1 MYTNSATEQLV
12 KPNRILF
19 EQEQESEIFQQW
31 RSAEGRK
38 KDILHRRLILN
49 YGPIVYKIVRSMD
62 GYVNT
67 SSRIERDD
75 LIQIGLEGL
84 CGAADRFDM
93 DKGFRFATYA
103 QTWVRGV
110 MYAYIAKNFFIVN
123 PCANG
128 IRKKMFFSLRSMIYK
143 HNKTSNE
150 TFELTP
156 DIIQMFA
163 TTFDTTPLEV
173 SNMLC
178 LFRSP
183 QESLSEPV
191 SVGNGGEDGST
202 SMTREDMLVDPLDSY
217 EELAK
222 DEQHKFRKAVILKAV
237 NKKLDER
244 EKVIYLT
251 QMLTEDGQELTL
263 QTLGQRFG
271 ISKERVRQIR
281 ERADKLVAREIQ
293 RMLKEREIARA
304 DLF

>member
-12 KPNRILF
+12 KPNRVLF
-19 EQEQESEIFQQW
+19 EQEQESELFRQW
-31 RSAEGRK
+31 RVAEGRK
-38 KDILHRRLILN
+38 KEILHRRLILN

-75 LIQIGLEGL
+75 LIQVGLEGL
-84 CGAADRFDM
+84 CGAATRFDM
-93 DKGFRFATYA
+93 EKGFRFSTYA
-103 QTWVRGV
+103 QTWIRGV

-123 PCANG
+123 PSANG
-128 IRKKMFFSLRSMIYK
+128 VRKKMFFRLRSMIYN
-143 HNKTSNE
+143 HNKSSHE
-150 TFELTP
+150 TFELTAE
-156 DIIQMFA
+156 IIQMFA
-163 TTFDTTPLEV
+163 TQFDTTPLEV
-173 SNMLC
+173 SNMLT

-183 QESLSEPV
+183 QESLSEQV
-191 SVGNGGEDGST
+191 TTAETNEDNTG
-202 SMTREDMLVDPLDSY
+202 MTREDMLVDPRDSY
-217 EELAK
+217 EELAV
-222 DEQHKFRKAVILKAV
+222 DEQHKFRKATILKAV

-263 QTLGQRFG
+263 QTLGERFG

-281 ERADKLVAREIQ
+281 ERAEKLVTREIQ
-293 RMLKEREIARA
+293 RMYKEREITRA

>member
-12 KPNRILF
+12 KPNRVLF
-19 EQEQESEIFQQW
+19 EQEQETEIFQQW
-31 RSAEGRK
+31 RSAEGRVK
-38 KDILHRRLILN
+38 QRLHQRLILN
-49 YGPIVYKIVRSMD
+49 YGPIVYKIVRAMD

-75 LIQIGLEGL
+75 LIQVGLEGL

-93 DKGFRFATYA
+93 EKGFRFSTYA

-128 IRKKMFFSLRSMIYK
+128 VRKKMFFRLRSMIYQ
-143 HNKTSNE
+143 HNKNSNE
-150 TFELTP
+150 SFELTP

-163 TTFDTTPLEV
+163 TSFDTTPLEV
-173 SNMLC
+173 SNLLC

-183 QESLSEPV
+183 QESLSEPA
-191 SVGNGGEDGST
+191 GNGGDEET

-222 DEQHKFRKAVILKAV
+222 DEQHKFRKEIIIKAV

-251 QMLTEDGQELTL
+251 QMLTENGQELTL

-281 ERADKLVAREIQ
+281 ERADKLVAREIR
-293 RMLKEREIARA
+293 RMLKEQEISRA